1 MLMTA
6 NCSTIFNVIAI
17 ILCVV
22 VLIRVILL
30 GGRLVRA
37 VEKIAD
43 KVEKCL
49 SNEQK

>member
-6 NCSTIFNVIAI
+6 DYSTILNVTAI
-17 ILCVV
+17 VVCVII
-22 VLIRVILL
+22 LIRVILL

-43 KVEKCL
+43 KIEKDL
-49 SNEQK
+49 PK

>member
-1 MLMTA
+1 MLMMA

-17 ILCVV
+17 IVCVII
-22 VLIRVILL
+22 LIRLILL

-49 SNEQK
+49 SQK